1 MPRPNTVSLDRK
13 LDWVKDR
20 LNKTIDI
27 ALERVIA
34 HDENPSYFPLPSD
47 PKSLERA
54 LHTLFETLPRRNK
67 KDLIEK
73 VNKTLKA
80 GREAR
85 TKIYG
90 DMANVDFRS
99 KTPILDQVK
108 IKPVPENLK
117 ITEADVTE
125 LRSRLKLPSVVKPQK
140 PSKPVPAQ
148 AVVATE
154 LAFEII
160 NLTCVRPTD
169 IRKDEMSLAGVGIDN
184 IGGEIAVAPFF
195 VGDFKKGETLALGAK
210 GKIVNFKLTV
220 GEFPKTFF
228 VAFFLVEKD
237 WLRNSDFVNG
247 LVILFGVLA
256 AALSAISLTLLIV
269 GLAGGPVTAALLGAV
284 MGATVIFG
292 LASSATRRMIDDFS
306 FPNGDTLLLDADV
319 APGTVFNIDPLGFQI
334 GELKGQYNATARWI
348 TA

>member
-1 MPRPNTVSLDRK
+1 MSKANITNLDTK
-13 LDWVKDR
+13 LGWVKDR
-20 LNKTIDI
+20 VKKTVDI

-34 HDENPSYFPLPSD
+34 HNENPQYFPLPSD

-54 LHTLFETLPRRNK
+54 LHKLFESLPRRNQ

-85 TKIYG
+85 TNIYG
-90 DMANVDFRS
+90 DMADVDFRS

-108 IKPVPENLK
+108 VKPVPANLK
-117 ITEADVTE
+117 LTQADVTE
-125 LRSRLKLPSVVKPQK
+125 IRSRLKRTSVVKPQK

-160 NLTCVRPTD
+160 NLTCVRPSD
-169 IRKDEMSLAGVGIDN
+169 IRKDEVSVAGIGIDN
-184 IGGEIAVAPFF
+184 LGGEIEVAPFF

-210 GKIVNFKLTV
+210 GKIVNFKLAV

-237 WLRNSDFVNG
+237 WLRDSDFVRG
-247 LVILFGVLA
+247 MVILFGALA
-256 AALSAISLTLLIV
+256 AALSALSLTLLIV
-269 GLAGGPVTAALLGAV
+269 GLAGGPVTVALLGAV

-292 LASSATRRMIDDFS
+292 LASSAARRMIDDFS

-319 APGTVFNIDPLGFQI
+319 APGTVFNIDPLGFQV
-334 GELKGQYNATARWI
+334 GELKGNYSATARWI

>member
-20 LNKTIDI
+20 LTKTIDI

-34 HDENPSYFPLPSD
+34 HDENPAYFPLPSD
-47 PKSLERA
+47 PKSLEWA
-54 LHTLFETLPRRNK
+54 LHRLFGTLPRRNK
-67 KDLIEK
+67 KDVIEK

-117 ITEADVTE
+117 ITQADVTE

-154 LAFEII
+154 LAFEIL

-184 IGGEIAVAPFF
+184 IGEEIAIAPLF
-195 VGDFKKGETLALGAK
+195 VGDFKKGETLALGAQ
-210 GKIVNFKLTV
+210 GKIANFKLTV

-237 WLRNSDFVNG
+237 WLRDSDFVNG
-247 LVILFGVLA
+247 LILLLFAITSALA
-256 AALSAISLTLLIV
+256 AISVGMLIV
-269 GLAGGPVTAALLGAV
+269 GLAGGPFSAALMFIV
-284 MGATVIFG
+284 MGANVVFG
-292 LASSATRRMIDDFS
+292 LASSAVRRMVDDFS
-306 FPNGDTLLLDADV
+306 FPNGDTLVLDADV
-319 APGTVFNIDPLGFQI
+319 APGTVFDIDPLGFQI
-334 GELKGQYNATARWI
+334 GELKGQYTATARWI